1 MRKMGITLT
10 KVKIK
15 RFILVTAASFMM
27 VFLMSMWPD
36 LLSSGEVQDSVSQ
49 AEVTSSLRGQ
59 EFDDFTEL
67 ARKVSPAV
75 INISTIRV
83 GDAGPL
89 FRAPFGEG
97 DPFSEFWKRFF
108 GAPLPYRDPLRP
120 RGFGSGFIID
130 PEGFILTNQHVVE
143 NAGKIVV
150 KLSDKRELEA
160 RLIGADPKTDIALIK
175 IDAKG
180 RLPTAPLGDSSM
192 IEVGEWVLAIGNP
205 FGLDHT
211 VTSGIVSAKGR
222 NIGAGP
228 YDNFIQT
235 DASINPGNSGGPLVN
250 MEGEVVGINTAI
262 LSRSG
267 GNIGIGFAI
276 PINLVKELL
285 PQLKEKGVVVRAWLG
300 VAIQRVSPAIA
311 ESLGLEGARGAL
323 VASVSKGGPAECGG
337 VKVGDVITEFDE
349 KAIKDSDDLPRMVAS
364 MPVGKEVQ
372 LKVIRDKKEVALT
385 VTIGEQKGEEVVASA
400 KGEKNLGLKVQKL
413 TPEVAANLGLDRA
426 EGVIITSVK
435 PGSPGWEGGLRRG
448 DVILEIDRKPIR
460 NFSDYQKVVADI
472 KKGKG
477 VLLLVR
483 RGGISIF
490 LVLKVP
496 EGGPS

>member
-1 MRKMGITLT
+1 M
-10 KVKIK
+10 
-15 RFILVTAASFMM
+15 
-27 VFLMSMWPD
+27 
-36 LLSSGEVQDSVSQ
+36 
-49 AEVTSSLRGQ
+49 
-59 EFDDFTEL
+59 
-67 ARKVSPAV
+67 
-75 INISTIRV
+75 
-83 GDAGPL
+83 
-89 FRAPFGEG
+89 
-97 DPFSEFWKRFF
+97 
-108 GAPLPYRDPLRP
+108 
-120 RGFGSGFIID
+120 
-130 PEGFILTNQHVVE
+130 
-143 NAGKIVV
+143 
-150 KLSDKRELEA
+150 
-160 RLIGADPKTDIALIK
+160 
-175 IDAKG
+175 
-180 RLPTAPLGDSSM
+180 
-192 IEVGEWVLAIGNP
+192 AIGNP
-205 FGLDHT
+205 FGLDLT

-250 MEGEVVGINTAI
+250 MEGEVVGVNTVI

-276 PINLVKELL
+276 PINQVKELL
-285 PQLKEKGVVVRAWLG
+285 PQLKEKGMVVRGWLG

-323 VASVSKGGPAECGG
+323 VASVSKGGPAEHGG

-349 KAIKDSDDLPRMVAS
+349 KVIKDSNDLPRMVAS
-364 MPVGKEVQ
+364 KPVGKEVP
-372 LKVIRDKKEVALT
+372 LKVIRDGKEVALA

-400 KGEKNLGLKVQKL
+400 KSEKNLGLKVQKL
-413 TPEVAANLGLDRA
+413 TPEVAANLGLGRA
-426 EGVIITSVK
+426 EGVIITSVR

-483 RGGISIF
+483 RGEISIF

>member
-1 MRKMGITLT
+1 MTL
-10 KVKIK
+10 
-15 RFILVTAASFMM
+15 MM
-27 VFLMSMWPD
+27 VFLMAMWPD
-36 LLSSGEVQDSVSQ
+36 LLSCGEAQESVGQ
-49 AEVTSSLRGQ
+49 AEVTSSLGAQ

-75 INISTIRV
+75 IHISTIRV

-89 FRAPFGEG
+89 FRAPFGGE

-108 GAPLPYRDPLRP
+108 GAPLPYRDLFRP

-130 PEGFILTNQHVVE
+130 PEGFILTNNHVVE
-143 NAGKIVV
+143 NARKIVV
-150 KLSDKRELEA
+150 KLSDKREMEA
-160 RLIGADPKTDIALIK
+160 RVIGADPKTDIALIK

-180 RLPTAPLGDSSM
+180 SLPAAPLGDSGM
-192 IEVGEWVLAIGNP
+192 LEVGEWVLAIGNP
-205 FGLDHT
+205 FGLDLT

-222 NIGAGP
+222 NIGAGR

-235 DASINPGNSGGPLVN
+235 DASIDPGNSGGPLVN
-250 MEGEVVGINTAI
+250 MEGEVVGVNTTI

-276 PINLVKELL
+276 PINQVKELL
-285 PQLKEKGVVVRAWLG
+285 PQLKEKGMVVRGWLG

-323 VASVSKGGPAECGG
+323 VASVSKGGPAEHGG

-349 KAIKDSDDLPRMVAS
+349 KVIKDSNDLPRMVAS
-364 MPVGKEVQ
+364 KPVGKEVQ
-372 LKVIRDKKEVALT
+372 LKVIRDGKEVALA

-400 KGEKNLGLKVQKL
+400 KSEKNLGLKVQKL
-413 TPEVAANLGLDRA
+413 TPEVAANLGLGRA
-426 EGVIITSVK
+426 EGVIITSVR

-483 RGGISIF
+483 RGEISIF